1 MRRDSESKYYRL
13 ALAGA
18 LLGLAVLVAVRAGVL
33 LEGTIGF
40 AGRYGYTPNPAGTR
54 EFLEELERPR
64 FAQAAPECMA
74 KASGVDTFL
83 YRAADKAHRAR
94 YGTPFKVWR
103 QSIGDCVSFGWGLGI
118 FVSQSVD
125 WQNGQLEEPPLLPAT
140 EAIYGGSR
148 VCARNK
154 PGDGSSPV
162 GGWSDGS
169 YGGAAARWCRDWGVV
184 YREEVGGHDLRV
196 YSGDRAKQWGAYGNG
211 GKGDG
216 GKLDAIAKRHPCKYV
231 SLTKTWDE
239 AAAAIEA
246 GFAIPIC
253 SMQGFASTRSEG
265 GWSAASGTWAHC
277 LCLIGVRYQRNG
289 SPRDGMLV
297 ANSWGE
303 SWISGPRW
311 PEDMPEGCFWADR
324 KTIERMLSGEDSFAV
339 GSVAGWGWREL
350 HHGEWLQPLPVETL
364 GRRPQPARLITD
376 VFHIGL

>member
-18 LLGLAVLVAVRAGVL
+18 LLGLSVLVAVRAGVL

-40 AGRYGYTPNPAGTR
+40 GGRYGYTPNPAGTR

-74 KASGVDTFL
+74 KAAGVDTFL

-103 QSIGDCVSFGWGLGI
+103 QSIGDCVSFGWALGI
-118 FVSQSVD
+118 FFSQSVD
-125 WQNGQLEEPPLLPAT
+125 WQNGQLEEPPMIPAT
-140 EAIYGGSR
+140 ESLYGGSR
-148 VCARNK
+148 VEARNK
-154 PGDGSSPV
+154 PEGG

-184 YREEVGGHDLRV
+184 YREEIGGHDLRV
-196 YSGDRAKQWGAYGNG
+196 YSGERAKQFGNWGNG

-231 SLTKTWDE
+231 SLCQNWDE

-324 KTIERMLSGEDSFAV
+324 KTIERMLAGEDSFAV

-364 GRRPQPARLITD
+364 GRRPQPARLISD